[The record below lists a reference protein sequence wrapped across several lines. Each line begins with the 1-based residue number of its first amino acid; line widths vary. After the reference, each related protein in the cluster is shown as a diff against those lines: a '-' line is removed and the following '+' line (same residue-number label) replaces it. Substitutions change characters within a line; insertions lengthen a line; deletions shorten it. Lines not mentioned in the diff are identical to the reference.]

1 MNTILIVDDEP
12 EILDSVSEVLRKC
25 GYNVIPRSDGESALS
40 YVNGDNPV
48 DLVISDYRLPGIT
61 GLDILM
67 AIRQRTPNLPVIFFT
82 GNGTI
87 ENYLKATALG
97 VFEFLNK
104 PVRMKDL
111 SRIVDAALRNEPAGE
126 AEGTGSRRSKFLP

>member
-1 MNTILIVDDEP
+1 MNTILLVDDEP
-12 EILDSVSEVLRKC
+12 EILDSVSEVLRRC

-48 DLVISDYRLPGIT
+48 DLVISDYLLPGMT

-67 AIRQRTPNLPVIFFT
+67 AIRLRMPDLPVIFFT

-87 ENYLKATALG
+87 ENYLKAIALG

-104 PVRMKDL
+104 PVRMKEL
-111 SRIVDAALRNEPAGE
+111 CRIVEAALRNARAGE
-126 AEGTGSRRSKFLP
+126 AEGTGSRRSKSSP